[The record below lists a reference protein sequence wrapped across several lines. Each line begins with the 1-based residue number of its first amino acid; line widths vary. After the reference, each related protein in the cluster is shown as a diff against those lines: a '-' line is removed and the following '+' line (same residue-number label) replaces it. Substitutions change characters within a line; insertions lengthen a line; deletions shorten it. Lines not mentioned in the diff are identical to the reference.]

1 MEEQKSR
8 KEEYLEGYEDAK
20 QDCTDKLKEENSVES
35 YVDGYKAGYRDG
47 YKSAMEDLK
56 NTMSQVTPETKQ
68 KIVDEGGAQPQWG
81 WLW

>member
-1 MEEQKSR
+1 
-8 KEEYLEGYEDAK
+8 
-20 QDCTDKLKEENSVES
+20 
-35 YVDGYKAGYRDG
+35 
-47 YKSAMEDLK
+47 MEDLK